1 MPRKLNI
8 FSMYE
13 ETLRIA
19 IIMQKVYKIST
30 TKRLAMLMHIE
41 IPPVYYIPTIQLDD
55 FNRRR
60 RS

>member
-30 TKRLAMLMHIE
+30 TKRLAMLMHIKSLLC
-41 IPPVYYIPTIQLDD
+41 IMYQLS
-55 FNRRR
+55 N
-60 RS
+60 